1 VLLVELEHSF
11 TVPADIDTAWNT
23 LLDVERIAMCMPG
36 ATLISVEGDTF
47 KGEVKIKLGPV
58 TMVFGG
64 TASFVDKDVAN
75 HRLVINASG
84 SETKG
89 TSTAQATVTTQ
100 LVAESPTL
108 TRVDVNTDLAITGKP
123 AQFGRGVMSD
133 VAGRIIGQFAGN
145 LEGVVAAGSGTSNAT
160 SSDSSA
166 TSAAMPAPAADA
178 IDMMEVAG
186 GAVAKKLIPVAL
198 VVVAVVVAWI
208 LLK

>member
-1 VLLVELEHSF
+1 MLLVELEHSF
-11 TVPADIDTAWNT
+11 TVPTDIDTAWNT

-145 LEGVVAAGSGTSNAT
+145 LEGVVAAGSGTG
-160 SSDSSA
+160 SSA
-166 TSAAMPAPAADA
+166 NADASAPAAPAPAADA

-198 VVVAVVVAWI
+198 VVVAAVVAWI

>member
-1 VLLVELEHSF
+1 MLLVELEHSF

-145 LEGVVAAGSGTSNAT
+145 LEGVVAAGSGTGSTT

>member
-1 VLLVELEHSF
+1 LELEHSF

-36 ATLISVEGDTF
+36 ATLLNVEGDTF
-47 KGEVKIKLGPV
+47 NGQVKIKLGPI

-64 TASFVDKDVAN
+64 AASFVEKDLAN

-89 TSTAQATVTTQ
+89 TSTAQAIVTTQ
-100 LVAESPTL
+100 LIAESPNL

-145 LEGVVAAGSGTSNAT
+145 LEGVIAAGSVENSSGQDSGTQPQVST
-160 SSDSSA
+160 
-166 TSAAMPAPAADA
+166 PAPVADA
-178 IDMMEVAG
+178 IDIMQMG
-186 GAVAKKLIPVAL
+186 GSAVAKKLIPVAL
-198 VVVAVVVAWI
+198 VILVIVAGWLI
-208 LLK
+208 LG

>member
-1 VLLVELEHSF
+1 MELEHSF
-11 TVPADIDTAWNT
+11 TVPADIDTAWTT

-47 KGEVKIKLGPV
+47 KGEVKIKLGPI

-145 LEGVVAAGSGTSNAT
+145 LEGVIAAGSGTGSTA
-160 SSDSSA
+160 SA
-166 TSAAMPAPAADA
+166 DTSAPAPAADA

-198 VVVAVVVAWI
+198 VVVAVVAAW
-208 LLK
+208 LVFN

>member
-1 VLLVELEHSF
+1 VELEHSF

-145 LEGVVAAGSGTSNAT
+145 LEGVVAAGSGTSTAT

>member
-1 VLLVELEHSF
+1 MELEHSF

-145 LEGVVAAGSGTSNAT
+145 LEGVVAAGSGANNAT

>member
-100 LVAESPTL
+100 LVAESPAL

-145 LEGVVAAGSGTSNAT
+145 LEGVVAAGSGISNAT